1 MPEPNLLDQEFL
13 RKLEYLSLVS
23 RRVFRGQLLAQRRT
37 RQLGAG
43 IEFADHREYAPGD
56 DYRYLDW
63 HIYARHEELL
73 LKRFHEEEDLH
84 VYILL
89 DVSRSMVLENE
100 RKLWFAKQLAAALA
114 YIALAEMDRVAI
126 MAFAA
131 EPVAEYPL
139 TRGKGKVLSMLRFL
153 QELAPARS
161 ATDLRRACGA
171 LVHRRAK
178 TGVVLLISDFYDPAG
193 FAPAVDLLRY
203 HRHEPHLIQVY
214 ERAEAEPSFVGDV
227 ELVDCESRARDQAT
241 IDEAVLRRYR
251 EAFRRYQEQMRA
263 YCREHGLACTQ
274 TPADVPFDRLLLE
287 MMRRAGT
294 VE

>member
-1 MPEPNLLDQEFL
+1 MIRPNLLDQEFL

-63 HIYARHEELL
+63 HVYARHEELL

-89 DVSRSMVLENE
+89 DVSRSMALDDE
-100 RKLWFAKQLAAALA
+100 RKLWYAKQLAAALA
-114 YIALAEMDRVAI
+114 YIALAEMDRVAVV
-126 MAFAA
+126 AFAG

-139 TRGKGKVLSMLRFL
+139 TRGKGKVLNLLRFL
-153 QELAPARS
+153 QDLPSHAS
-161 ATDLRRACGA
+161 TTDLRRACAA
-171 LVHRRAK
+171 LVHRRSK

-214 ERAEAEPSFVGDV
+214 DRSEADPALRGDV
-227 ELVDCESRARDQAT
+227 ELVDCESGQREQAT
-241 IDEAVLRRYR
+241 IDEGVLNRYR
-251 EAFRRYQEQMRA
+251 AAFRRHQEQMRA
-263 YCREHGLACTQ
+263 YCREHGMACTQ
-274 TPADVPFDRLLLE
+274 TTIDVPFDRLLLE
-287 MMRRAGT
+287 MMRRAGI